1 MSDEQITLSEVE
13 WSRAWNVRG
22 DAAQPTFKLEAER
35 LLGVALPLRSN
46 ATTRSN
52 ATAHDGGT
60 LALWSGPGSWLVVA
74 GIDAVQLDFDAARVA
89 LNAAGGALFD
99 VSASYVAWKI
109 SGVNAARV
117 LNRTCPLDFHP
128 RVFTAGGCAQSV
140 LGHVNAVFY
149 RPRETPEFVVVVGR
163 SFAADAWHALC
174 QSAETD
180 GYRAGPR
187 SALVAPVG

>member
-46 ATTRSN
+46 ASARSN

-60 LALWSGPGSWLVVA
+60 LALWSRPGSWLVMA
-74 GIDAVQLDFDAARVA
+74 GTDAVQMDFDAARVA

-109 SGVNAARV
+109 SGVNAARESLPV
-117 LNRTCPLDFHP
+117 EDHRRRNNRASE
-128 RVFTAGGCAQSV
+128 RRAAGLVDSGNRIGMH
-140 LGHVNAVFY
+140 LFKL
-149 RPRETPEFVVVVGR
+149 E
-163 SFAADAWHALC
+163 
-174 QSAETD
+174 
-180 GYRAGPR
+180 AGPR
-187 SALVAPVG
+187 HDPLRVA